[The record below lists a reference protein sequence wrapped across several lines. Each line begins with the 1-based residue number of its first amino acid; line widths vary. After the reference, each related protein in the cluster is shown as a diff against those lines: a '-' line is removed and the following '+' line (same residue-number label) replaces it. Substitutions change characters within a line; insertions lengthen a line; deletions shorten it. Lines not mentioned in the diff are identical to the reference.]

1 MNDQQEWQEQD
12 SDDFIELGE
21 YFVPERQVQ
30 MDVITSVIPE
40 PQEPGEI
47 LDLCC
52 GQGRLS
58 EALLKAFPKS
68 TVVGLDLSTA
78 MLGTASRE
86 LSGHGTRFRTEQ
98 FDLAERNWR
107 TRAEAPAAVVSSLA
121 VHHLDGPGKRELFRD
136 VHAMLRPGGS
146 LVIADLV
153 QPTGARGLELT
164 RRMWDESV
172 REQSLAGTGGLRPY
186 ERFHELEWSCY
197 QYPDELDKPS
207 SVLDQLNW
215 LRDAG
220 FGEVDLYWMKAGHAI
235 FGGVKAG
242 K

>member
-1 MNDQQEWQEQD
+1 MIEQQEWQEQD

-30 MDVITSVIPE
+30 MDVVTSVIAE
-40 PQEPGEI
+40 PREPAEI

-58 EALLKAFPKS
+58 GALLEAFPAA

-78 MLGTASRE
+78 MLDAARRDLADYGP
-86 LSGHGTRFRTEQ
+86 RFRTEQ
-98 FDLAERNWR
+98 FDLAERDWR
-107 TRAEAPAAVVSSLA
+107 TRTVAPAAVVSSLA
-121 VHHLDGPGKRELFRD
+121 VHHLDADGKRQLYRD
-136 VHAMLRPGGS
+136 VHTMLRPGGA

-153 QPTGARGLELT
+153 QPTGARGVELA
-164 RRMWDESV
+164 RRMWDEAV
-172 REQSLAGTGGLRPY
+172 REQGLAGTGGLKPY

-207 SVLDQLNW
+207 PVLDQLNW
-215 LRDAG
+215 LREAG
-220 FGEVDLYWMKAGHAI
+220 FTEVDVYWMKAGHAI

-242 K
+242 E

>member
-1 MNDQQEWQEQD
+1 MINDEWQEQD
-12 SDDFIELGE
+12 SDEFIELGE
-21 YFVPERQVQ
+21 YFVPEREVQ
-30 MDVITSVIPE
+30 MDVITSVIAQ
-40 PQEPGEI
+40 PQEPAEI

-58 EALLKAFPKS
+58 EALLKAFPAT

-78 MLGTASRE
+78 MLDTARSE
-86 LSGHGTRFRTEQ
+86 LSGYGSRFRTER
-98 FDLAERNWR
+98 FDLSERDWR
-107 TRAEAPAAVVSSLA
+107 TRAQAPAAVVSSLA

-136 VHAMLRPGGS
+136 LHTMLRPGGT

-153 QPTGARGLELT
+153 QPVGERGLELA
-164 RRMWDESV
+164 RWMWDESV
-172 REQSLAGTGGLRPY
+172 REQGLAGTGGLRPY

-207 SVLDQLNW
+207 PVLDQLNW

-220 FGEVDLYWMKAGHAI
+220 FTEVDLYWMKAGHAI